1 MNKKDII
8 VLPFSLEHIDGV
20 MEIDNLSFSVPWS
33 RNSYETELKNKF
45 AKYIVVLNKE
55 TNKVLGFSGMWLIID
70 ECHITNIAVHP
81 NYRGLGIGNILMNEI
96 IDICKEHNIT
106 GITLEVRESNT
117 AAKNLYYKYGFKDSG
132 IRKGYYADNNENAL
146 LMWKTDL

>member
-1 MNKKDII
+1 MNKKDIT

-55 TNKVLGFSGMWLIID
+55 TNKVLGFAGMWLIID

-81 NYRGLGIGNILMNEI
+81 NHRGLGIGNILMNEI
-96 IDICKEHNIT
+96 IDICKEHNLT
-106 GITLEVRESNT
+106 SITLEVRESNT

>member
-20 MEIDNLSFSVPWS
+20 IEIDNLSFSVPWS

-55 TNKVLGFSGMWLIID
+55 TNKVLGFAGMWLIID

-96 IDICKEHNIT
+96 IDICKEHNLT

>member
-33 RNSYETELKNKF
+33 KNSYETELKNKF
-45 AKYIVVLNKE
+45 AKYIVVSNKE
-55 TNKVLGFSGMWLIID
+55 TNKVLGFAGMWLIID

-96 IDICKEHNIT
+96 IDICKEHNLT

>member
-45 AKYIVVLNKE
+45 AKYIVVLNEE
-55 TNKVLGFSGMWLIID
+55 TNKVLGFAGMWLIID

-96 IDICKEHNIT
+96 IDICKEHNLT

-132 IRKGYYADNNENAL
+132 IRKDYYADNNENAL

>member
-45 AKYIVVLNKE
+45 AKYIVVLDKSTNSFRICRNVAYNRRVPYNKYSS
-55 TNKVLGFSGMWLIID
+55 TS
-70 ECHITNIAVHP
+70 
-81 NYRGLGIGNILMNEI
+81 
-96 IDICKEHNIT
+96 
-106 GITLEVRESNT
+106 
-117 AAKNLYYKYGFKDSG
+117 
-132 IRKGYYADNNENAL
+132 
-146 LMWKTDL
+146 

>member
-1 MNKKDII
+1 
-8 VLPFSLEHIDGV
+8 

-55 TNKVLGFSGMWLIID
+55 TNKVLGFAGMWLIID

-81 NYRGLGIGNILMNEI
+81 NHRGLGIGNILMNEI
-96 IDICKEHNIT
+96 IDICKEHNLT
-106 GITLEVRESNT
+106 SITLEVRESNT
-117 AAKNLYYKYGFKDSG
+117 AAKIFIINMDLKIAVYEKA
-132 IRKGYYADNNENAL
+132 ITQIT
-146 LMWKTDL
+146 MKTHY

>member
-20 MEIDNLSFSVPWS
+20 MEIDNLSFSVPWR

-45 AKYIVVLNKE
+45 AKYIVVLNEE
-55 TNKVLGFSGMWLIID
+55 TNKVLGFAGMWLIID

-96 IDICKEHNIT
+96 IDICKEHNLT

>member
-1 MNKKDII
+1 MNKEDIML
-8 VLPFSLEHIDGV
+8 LPFSIEHVNGV

-33 RNSYETELKNKF
+33 RNSYERELKNKL
-45 AKYIVVLNKE
+45 AKYIVAVDKN
-55 TNKVLGFSGMWLIID
+55 NSKVLGFAGVWFIID

-81 NYRGLGIGNILMNEI
+81 NYRRLGVGNILMLEI
-96 IDICKEHNIT
+96 IRLCIQRNLA

>member
-96 IDICKEHNIT
+96 IDICKEHNLT

>member
-45 AKYIVVLNKE
+45 AKYIVVLDKK
-55 TNKVLGFSGMWLIID
+55 TNKVLGFAGMWLIID

-81 NYRGLGIGNILMNEI
+81 NYRKLGVGNILMNEI
-96 IDICKEHNIT
+96 IAICKEQNIS

-117 AAKNLYYKYGFKDSG
+117 PAKNLYYKYGFKDSG

>member
-1 MNKKDII
+1 
-8 VLPFSLEHIDGV
+8 
-20 MEIDNLSFSVPWS
+20 
-33 RNSYETELKNKF
+33 
-45 AKYIVVLNKE
+45 
-55 TNKVLGFSGMWLIID
+55 MWLIID

-81 NYRGLGIGNILMNEI
+81 YYRRLGIGNILMNEI
-96 IDICKEHNIT
+96 IEICKKYNIT

-117 AAKNLYYKYGFKDSG
+117 AAKSLYYKYGFKDSG

>member
-1 MNKKDII
+1 MIKEDILI
-8 VLPFSLEHIDGV
+8 LPFSIEHVDGI

-45 AKYIVVLNKE
+45 AKYVVAIDKK
-55 TNKVLGFSGMWLIID
+55 TNKILGFAGMWLIID

-81 NYRGLGIGNILMNEI
+81 DYRKIGIGNMLMDKI
-96 IDICKEHNIT
+96 VTICIEHNMD

-117 AAKNLYYKYGFKDSG
+117 AAKNLYYKYGFRDSG

>member
-8 VLPFSLEHIDGV
+8 ILPLSLEYIDGV
-20 MEIDNLSFSVPWS
+20 MEIDSLSFSVPWS
-33 RNSYETELKNKF
+33 KISYETELKNKF
-45 AKYIVVLNKE
+45 AKYIIVVDKTN
-55 TNKVLGFSGMWLIID
+55 NKVLGFAGMWLIID

-96 IDICKEHNIT
+96 IEFCKQHTIT

-117 AAKNLYYKYGFKDSG
+117 TAKNLYYKHGFKDSG
-132 IRKGYYADNNENAL
+132 IRKGYYSDNNENAL

>member
-55 TNKVLGFSGMWLIID
+55 TNKVLGFAGMWLIID

-81 NYRGLGIGNILMNEI
+81 NYRGLGIGNILTNEI
-96 IDICKEHNIT
+96 IDICKEHNLT

>member
-55 TNKVLGFSGMWLIID
+55 TNKVLGFAGMWLIID

-81 NYRGLGIGNILMNEI
+81 NYRRLGIGNILMDEI
-96 IDICKEHNIT
+96 INIGKEHNII

>member
-45 AKYIVVLNKE
+45 AKYIVVLNEE
-55 TNKVLGFSGMWLIID
+55 TNKVLGFAGMWLIID

-81 NYRGLGIGNILMNEI
+81 NYRGLGIGNILMSEI
-96 IDICKEHNIT
+96 IDICKEHNLT

>member
-45 AKYIVVLNKE
+45 AKYIVVLDKK
-55 TNKVLGFSGMWLIID
+55 TNKVLGFAGMWLIID

-81 NYRGLGIGNILMNEI
+81 NYRKLGVGNILMNEI
-96 IDICKEHNIT
+96 IAICKEQNIS
-106 GITLEVRESNT
+106 GMTLEVRESNT
-117 AAKNLYYKYGFKDSG
+117 PAKNLYYKYGFKDSG

>member
-45 AKYIVVLNKE
+45 AKYIVVLDKKA
-55 TNKVLGFSGMWLIID
+55 NKVLGFAGMWLIID

-81 NYRGLGIGNILMNEI
+81 NYRKLGVGNILMNEI
-96 IDICKEHNIT
+96 IAICKEQNIS

-117 AAKNLYYKYGFKDSG
+117 PAKNLYYKYGFKDSG

>member
-45 AKYIVVLNKE
+45 AKYIVVLDKN
-55 TNKVLGFSGMWLIID
+55 TNKVLGFAGMWLIID

-81 NYRGLGIGNILMNEI
+81 NYRKLGVGNILMNEI
-96 IDICKEHNIT
+96 IAICKEQNIS

-117 AAKNLYYKYGFKDSG
+117 PAKNLYYKYGFKDSG

>member
-45 AKYIVVLNKE
+45 TKYIVVLNEE
-55 TNKVLGFSGMWLIID
+55 TNKVLGFAGMWLIID

-96 IDICKEHNIT
+96 IDICKEHNLT